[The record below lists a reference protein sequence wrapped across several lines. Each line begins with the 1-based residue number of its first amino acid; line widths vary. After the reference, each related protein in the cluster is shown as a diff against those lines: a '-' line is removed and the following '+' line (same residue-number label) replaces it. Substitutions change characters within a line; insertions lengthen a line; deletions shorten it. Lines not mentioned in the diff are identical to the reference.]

1 MTVASNTRSQKG
13 GGRRRAAICT
23 GLLVA
28 LVTLILDQVT
38 KHWILDGLKLTED
51 GAPIVLAPFAE
62 LKFVWNRGISYGLF
76 QQGTDLGR
84 WALVVMSLAAAI
96 ALMVWLSKV
105 DKILVGAAIGFIIAG
120 AIGNAIDR
128 AIYGAVIDFIYVHFA
143 ILPFWRYVF
152 NIADAA
158 IVAGVAGLL
167 YDSILPGRQTRGD
180 TP

>member
-1 MTVASNTRSQKG
+1 MVSGTKGRTGAATRV
-13 GGRRRAAICT
+13 

-28 LVTLILDQVT
+28 AITLILDQLS
-38 KHWILDGLKLTED
+38 KHWILDWVGLTED

-76 QQGTDLGR
+76 QQGTDIGR
-84 WALVVMSLAAAI
+84 WALVAVSAAAAV
-96 ALMVWLSKV
+96 ALFVWLLRIE
-105 DKILVGAAIGFIIAG
+105 KILVGIAIGFILAG

-143 ILPFWRYVF
+143 VLPFWRYVF

-167 YDSILPGRQTRGD
+167 YDSISLGRTGRGNA
-180 TP
+180 P